1 MFVIKRNYFMIYNE
15 RLEQKCHISPFLGVV
30 ELLFVWIVTEGDVVV
45 NDERL
50 DGEGEENTGVDV
62 INVVLGEDA
71 FVFDSFLGVEGEELL
86 LLFDTAWWEG
96 ELVYINKKIDKLVN
110 FYDDCFKFLIFF
122 TMI

>member
-1 MFVIKRNYFMIYNE
+1 MIHNE
-15 RLEQKCHISPFLGVV
+15 RLEQQKCHISPFLGVV

-96 ELVYINKKIDKLVN
+96 ELVYINKKLNKLVN
-110 FYDDCFKFLIFF
+110 FYGKFSLQRHEGDFPLKMF
-122 TMI
+122 AAK